1 MATAK
6 KPSTT
11 KDLPKNFFQTT
22 PLKLAILSL
31 CTFGFYEVYW
41 FFEMLRRVDP
51 ESNKYGRAAKSL
63 FGWIFL
69 YELLTKLKV
78 QRAASLAFLYF
89 ITCLAV
95 RTPGAFWTISLLSFI
110 PLAYIQA
117 QLNKRLPRSVK
128 APYSRTALVVV
139 VVGGM
144 IVLFSV
150 IGFWTQNNSQPQDN
164 KSVGYQNTSHK
175 TKVSQDQPA
184 KNTTTEQQ
192 PTDTSATDASATPS
206 TSSST
211 KAAAKTTTPSATS
224 TSKSTVTTPTAY
236 PTADPAKI
244 KQYAAGFNG
253 NSYPNNPQVTSI
265 VVSRDQQP
273 CSPAGGLTGY
283 HYDAYFMSNAKA
295 STLAGQWELVSG
307 NWGASPLP
315 TFGPH
320 NVPAGIVR
328 MYDDVYS
335 VFNFLYSDFTVR
347 LHITSPNDIYSNSI
361 TIPGCHY

>member
-1 MATAK
+1 VATAK

-78 QRAASLAFLYF
+78 QRAALLAFVYF
-89 ITCLAV
+89 VACLTV

-117 QLNKRLPRSVK
+117 QLNKRLPQPVK
-128 APYSRTALVVV
+128 APYSRTAIAVIVI
-139 VVGGM
+139 GGM

-150 IGFWTQNNSQPQDN
+150 IGFWTQNNNQPQDN
-164 KSVGYQNTSHK
+164 NSVGYQNTSHK

-184 KNTTTEQQ
+184 QNTTTEQQ
-192 PTDTSATDASATPS
+192 STDTSATDASATPS

-211 KAAAKTTTPSATS
+211 RSTTKAATPSSTIASTTPSNTTNSSTKSSGAT
-224 TSKSTVTTPTAY
+224 TPTTPTAPIVNPNATFSAEFTNGY
-236 PTADPAKI
+236 KDQDTGHLVEPFVVTHEAGHTAALSATA
-244 KQYAAGFNG
+244 YA
-253 NSYPNNPQVTSI
+253 SSIDTVCQVTMNGDSGAL
-265 VVSRDQQP
+265 QMWFTAP
-273 CSPAGGLTGY
+273 LSPGFYVCEVNITDGKVIRNLELPI
-283 HYDAYFMSNAKA
+283 DAY
-295 STLAGQWELVSG
+295 Q
-307 NWGASPLP
+307 
-315 TFGPH
+315 
-320 NVPAGIVR
+320 
-328 MYDDVYS
+328 
-335 VFNFLYSDFTVR
+335 
-347 LHITSPNDIYSNSI
+347 
-361 TIPGCHY
+361 

>member
-1 MATAK
+1 MSVKNAK
-6 KPSTT
+6 KPSITT

-78 QRAASLAFLYF
+78 QRAALLAFLYF
-89 ITCLAV
+89 ITCLTV

-110 PLAYIQA
+110 PLVYIQA
-117 QLNKRLPRSVK
+117 QLNNRLSQPVK

-164 KSVGYQNTSHK
+164 NSVGYQNTSHK

-184 KNTTTEQQ
+184 QNTTTEQQ

-211 KAAAKTTTPSATS
+211 KSTTKVATPSS
-224 TSKSTVTTPTAY
+224 TTAGTTISSTTNSSTKSSGTTPTTPPVNPNATFSVEFTNGYKDQNTGHLVEPFVATHEAGHTAALSATAY
-236 PTADPAKI
+236 ASSIDTVC
-244 KQYAAGFNG
+244 QVTMNG
-253 NSYPNNPQVTSI
+253 NSGALQMWFTAPLSPGFYVCEVNITDGKVTRNLEFPI
-265 VVSRDQQP
+265 
-273 CSPAGGLTGY
+273 
-283 HYDAYFMSNAKA
+283 DAY
-295 STLAGQWELVSG
+295 Q
-307 NWGASPLP
+307 
-315 TFGPH
+315 
-320 NVPAGIVR
+320 
-328 MYDDVYS
+328 
-335 VFNFLYSDFTVR
+335 
-347 LHITSPNDIYSNSI
+347 
-361 TIPGCHY
+361 